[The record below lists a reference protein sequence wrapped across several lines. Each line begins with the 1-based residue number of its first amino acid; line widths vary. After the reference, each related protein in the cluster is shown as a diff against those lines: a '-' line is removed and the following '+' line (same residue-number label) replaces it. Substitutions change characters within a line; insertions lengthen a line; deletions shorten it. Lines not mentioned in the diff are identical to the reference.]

1 MTADAK
7 RRHRQHGHIG
17 LLLSI
22 TLGAMVVPCPTGAK
36 ANDDDPD
43 PSEPQS
49 LVAELRINGELVPD
63 FQEVLRSPE
72 DAVWLPIE
80 AIAEFAEGM
89 VIRDADVLVI
99 SLASGQ
105 SVRIDQQ
112 NQTIESGN
120 LKQAWGSDIIIDRGV
135 ILVKDTLL
143 MKYFGLKVSSPVDG
157 GFFDVSSNF
166 PLNRNLRKMR
176 EQLRGNLGTNN
187 SAPQDDLFNKIDY
200 DYSFMSGIQADVVLQ
215 ESYQIQEG
223 RRASIL
229 NVNASSEFAYLT
241 HSLFM
246 GGTERGIQSARW
258 IAGRFD
264 PEGQLFGIGGLHS
277 VSIGDVVGQAAPMV
291 GGLGRGA
298 GIRVQAAP
306 MMLTDSF
313 NKTSIEGDAQTG
325 WTAELY
331 IAGQLRDYQLVGDDG
346 RFKFSDIDILYGNN
360 SIKVVLYGPNGA
372 IQEKDFSQ
380 TVSAGLLPPGRIY
393 GWATAIRPG
402 TSILGVERLPG
413 CSNGQPDY
421 AARADVGVAEFIT
434 ISANRARTSFCGTNG
449 GEPGQPSFATY
460 QSIESRLQIGKW
472 MSTLGVVN
480 QENSSGMAFY
490 ASTNLPIGG
499 RNVGVTLE
507 SASQEFESFYT
518 GFGIGGLKNRFQIST
533 SVPVPVLGNVSI
545 FAERFER
552 KSGAVSDT
560 ANLFYSHNV
569 GSIPVTH
576 ELFLTRSRIG
586 DGPWSPIGGSYRA
599 ISSYDINQFQIR
611 AEYQASLGEKFRSQF
626 LSINA
631 LHRRD
636 DFNTYMLS
644 VNYDFKGS
652 YGFIGAAMWDLGG
665 RVSAGVT
672 ASHFQD
678 RSEIALRLGFSLGA
692 HRGNGFNISSRER
705 ANFGAVAIRSFYDND
720 YDGNFGSSDTYYG
733 DLDVSLNDRM
743 LEGRTPEAG
752 RMGIWNLDP
761 NSLYRIEIGKQKM
774 ISEFL
779 SSSDSKIATHTR
791 PGRIFNI
798 DIPIVPA
805 VSLSG
810 FVFYENGGS
819 RKIPLPKAI
828 ITFFDQQGRK
838 VFQTQS
844 MSDGYFNFDQIV
856 AGKWE
861 IQISFINKSGELKI
875 LDHRLIDVKN
885 SDQTLQD
892 INFFIKKDVIRTI
905 FE

>member
-1 MTADAK
+1 MADAK
-7 RRHRQHGHIG
+7 RSHRQNGTLR

-22 TLGAMVVPCPTGAK
+22 TLGALVAPCAASVK
-36 ANDDDPD
+36 ANAEDPV
-43 PSEPQS
+43 PSEPQP
-49 LVAELRINGELVPD
+49 LVVELRINGEIVPD
-63 FQEVLRSPE
+63 FQEVLSSP
-72 DAVWLPIE
+72 APSFWLPIE
-80 AIAEFAEGM
+80 AIAEFSEGA
-89 VIRDADVLVI
+89 VIRDADALVI

-105 SVRIDQQ
+105 SVRIDLQ
-112 NQTIESGN
+112 NQTIENGK

-135 ILVKDTLL
+135 VQVKDTLL
-143 MKYFGLKVSSPVDG
+143 MTYFGLKVSARVDE

-176 EQLRGNLGTNN
+176 EQLRGNLGKYNN
-187 SAPQDDLFNKIDY
+187 AQQDGLFNKIDY
-200 DYSFMSGIQADVVLQ
+200 DYSFMSGIQADVIIQ
-215 ESYQIQEG
+215 ENYQIQNG
-223 RRASIL
+223 QRSSIL
-229 NVNASSEFAYLT
+229 NVNASSELAYLT
-241 HSLFM
+241 HSLFL

-313 NKTSIEGDAQTG
+313 NKTSVEGDAQTG

-331 IAGQLRDYQLVGDDG
+331 VAGQLRDYQLVGDDG
-346 RFKFSDIDILYGNN
+346 RFKFSDIDILYGSN

-380 TVSAGLLPPGRIY
+380 TVSAGILPPGRIY
-393 GWATAIRPG
+393 GWATVIRPG
-402 TSILGVERLPG
+402 TSVLGIEQLPG
-413 CSNGQPDY
+413 CASGQPDY

-434 ISANRARTSFCGTNG
+434 ISASRARTTFCGANG
-449 GEPGQPSFATY
+449 GEPGQTSFGSY
-460 QSIESRLQIGKW
+460 QSVESRVQIGKW

-499 RNVGVTLE
+499 RNVGITLE
-507 SASQEFESFYT
+507 SATREFETFYT
-518 GFGIGGLKNRFQIST
+518 GFGIGGLKNRLQISA
-533 SVPVPVLGNVSI
+533 SVPVPALGSVAI

-552 KSGAVSDT
+552 KSGSVSDI
-560 ANLFYSHNV
+560 ANFFYSHNI
-569 GSIPVTH
+569 GSVPISH
-576 ELFLTRSRIG
+576 ELFLTRSRIA
-586 DGPWSPIGGSYRA
+586 DGPWSPIGGAYRA
-599 ISSYDINQFQIR
+599 IPSYDINQFQIR
-611 AEYQASLGEKFRSQF
+611 AEYQASLGDRIRSQF
-626 LSINA
+626 ASLNA
-631 LHRRD
+631 VHRRD
-636 DFNTYMLS
+636 DLNTYTLG

-652 YGFIGAAMWDLGG
+652 FGVVGSAMWDLGG
-665 RVSAGVT
+665 RVSAGLT
-672 ASHFQD
+672 ASHSQD
-678 RSEIALRLGFSLGA
+678 RSEVALRLGFSLGA

-720 YDGNFGSSDTYYG
+720 YDGNFGPGDTYYG
-733 DLDVSLNDRM
+733 DLDVNLNDR
-743 LEGRTPEAG
+743 LLDERTPESG
-752 RMGIWNLDP
+752 RMDIWDLDT
-761 NSLYRIEIGKQKM
+761 NSLYRFDIGKQKM
-774 ISEFL
+774 ISDFL
-779 SSSDSKIATHTR
+779 SSSQAKIATYTR

-798 DIPIVPA
+798 DVPIVPA

-810 FVFYENGGS
+810 FIFYENGGS
-819 RKIPLPKAI
+819 RKIPLQKAI
-828 ITFFDQQGRK
+828 ITFFDEQGRK
-838 VFQTQS
+838 VLQTQS
-844 MSDGYFNFDQIV
+844 MSDGYFNFDQMV

-861 IQISFINKSGELKI
+861 IQISFINKSGEIKI

-892 INFFIKKDVIRTI
+892 INFLIKKDVIRTI
-905 FE
+905 IE